1 MVIIYSTAQY
11 STFTLT
17 LLVGVSSHGNYIQ
30 YSTVQYSTVT
40 LTLLVGVSSH
50 GNYIQYSTVP
60 LILLVGVSSRCIYLQ
75 YRTLQY
81 SHITLIGKGIH
92 LLLFMYSKVQASTVI
107 KRRFISWYHVY
118 YSTVQ
123 NSTGLYD
130 TVTLIPP
137 KGIHLVVFMYNAVQD
152 STVQ

>member
-1 MVIIYSTAQY
+1 MVIM
-11 STFTLT
+11 
-17 LLVGVSSHGNYIQ
+17 

-40 LTLLVGVSSH
+40 LT
-50 GNYIQYSTVP
+50 
-60 LILLVGVSSRCIYLQ
+60 LLVGVSSRCIYLQ

-130 TVTLIPP
+130 TVTLIPLEGDLSR
-137 KGIHLVVFMYNAVQD
+137 GIHVQCSTGQY
-152 STVQ
+152 STVT